1 MPGVASVRTDALART
16 LAATAPREEKPR
28 ICRYELAVP
37 VLFSHLRNADAAS
50 ERHWRR
56 SKSSLRPAACLY
68 TRARHLRA
76 TCVLFSWRLPSNP
89 KRASIPSFEK
99 EPWRALLTLLNLA
112 LWSLKDH
119 VFPTDFFFTFRFRS
133 SCFALPRL
141 LLFAFSY
148 FCYSC
153 LHCALQVDRRG
164 RGSRKWA
171 ILCFGCVQ

>member
-1 MPGVASVRTDALART
+1 MPYWTGRNVGYARYRKNCHRERRNGIRGAKAKQKKKGKNVERRREKKENRIFVVGIARVTSFHLEIREMPGVASVRTDALART

-99 EPWRALLTLLNLA
+99 EPGEP
-112 LWSLKDH
+112 
-119 VFPTDFFFTFRFRS
+119 F
-133 SCFALPRL
+133 
-141 LLFAFSY
+141 
-148 FCYSC
+148 
-153 LHCALQVDRRG
+153 
-164 RGSRKWA
+164 
-171 ILCFGCVQ
+171 